1 MRPSPNPRSVVTDHL
16 NRAARV
22 ATGSAEEHVLD
33 HGLRAHFA
41 HAVDRGPAFVP
52 GREPDAAAVAEDG
65 LCRGAWTRVTI
76 ARLLTIITP
85 TPLEIYGIHSPI
97 YSQQYVLGY
106 HLELVHEEPAEE
118 AVDAAELEEG
128 LVLHDAVLHVR
139 LVLVV
144 DDVDLARAALR
155 RADPRLNNPR
165 RALY

>member
-1 MRPSPNPRSVVTDHL
+1 
-16 NRAARV
+16 
-22 ATGSAEEHVLD
+22 
-33 HGLRAHFA
+33 
-41 HAVDRGPAFVP
+41 
-52 GREPDAAAVAEDG
+52 
-65 LCRGAWTRVTI
+65 
-76 ARLLTIITP
+76 
-85 TPLEIYGIHSPI
+85 
-97 YSQQYVLGY
+97 LGY